1 MGLGL
6 VKNDKKENDK
16 ADTDLLLKLTA
27 TKNSTPEGV
36 RELGTCKHIH
46 IPYNIESIL
55 STLIGKNMG
64 TLAIFFQITQQVY
77 FSNFDV
83 TSGAQLTISIALPNN

>member
-36 RELGTCKHIH
+36 RELGTCRLIH
-46 IPYNIESIL
+46 IPYIQSIL

-64 TLAIFFQITQQVY
+64 TLAIF
-77 FSNFDV
+77 
-83 TSGAQLTISIALPNN
+83 PNNPAGVFL

>member
-1 MGLGL
+1 M

-36 RELGTCKHIH
+36 RELGTCQAHTH
-46 IPYNIESIL
+46 
-55 STLIGKNMG
+55 TLYRVNSLNTHRQKYGD
-64 TLAIFFQITQQVY
+64 TRY
-77 FSNFDV
+77 FSK
-83 TSGAQLTISIALPNN
+83 